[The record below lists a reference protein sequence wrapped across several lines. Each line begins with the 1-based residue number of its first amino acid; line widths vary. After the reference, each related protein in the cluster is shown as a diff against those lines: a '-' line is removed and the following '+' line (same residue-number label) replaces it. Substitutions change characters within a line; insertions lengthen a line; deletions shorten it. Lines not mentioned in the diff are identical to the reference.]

1 MLKKNFTR
9 KNLAN
14 KINKILGFS
23 KSFSSSIIDSFFET
37 LVIALIKSN
46 KVKITSFGTY
56 KILNKKERMG
66 RNPKTKIEAKIK
78 SRKVVNFKPALVF
91 KEKINR

>member
-23 KSFSSSIIDSFFET
+23 KSFSLSIVDSFFET
-37 LVIALIKSN
+37 LVIELIKSN

-56 KILNKKERMG
+56 KVLNKKARMG

-78 SRKVVNFKPALVF
+78 SREVVNFKPAFVF